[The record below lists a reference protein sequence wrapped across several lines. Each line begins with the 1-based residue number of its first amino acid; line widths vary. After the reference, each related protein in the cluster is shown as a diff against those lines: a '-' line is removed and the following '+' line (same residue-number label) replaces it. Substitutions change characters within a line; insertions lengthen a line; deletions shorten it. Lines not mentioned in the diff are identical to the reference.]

1 MIESIRFEGG
11 KEVFQYFNDFYI
23 NMKYGPSYILTEVLV
38 VVVGVVLLTDI
49 SFFKNLMTN
58 LKDLAFFALKLIG
71 SFVCVLFIE
80 SLLYAF
86 RTHIRSIS
94 SIRCS

>member
-1 MIESIRFEGG
+1 
-11 KEVFQYFNDFYI
+11 
-23 NMKYGPSYILTEVLV
+23 MKYGPSYILTEVLV

-49 SFFKNLMTN
+49 SFFKNLRTN